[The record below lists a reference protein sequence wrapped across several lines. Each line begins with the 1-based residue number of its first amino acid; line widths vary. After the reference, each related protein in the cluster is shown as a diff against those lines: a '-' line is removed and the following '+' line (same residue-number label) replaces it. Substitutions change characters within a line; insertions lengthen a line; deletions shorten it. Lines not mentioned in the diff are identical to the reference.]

1 MPLEPL
7 LPPDI
12 PRALEIIGQHDEDD
26 LEWAQESYAQDLN
39 GQYVLRHEGK
49 VVGVTGFR
57 IDDSIAWI
65 SWTYL
70 DEGMRGQGLGHVMLG
85 ELLEAMSALPL
96 RKAFVSTSD
105 YSENG
110 VQLYGAAI
118 KLYQDLGF
126 RQEVYHR
133 DYYEKGEGMIIF
145 GRSFDGVPHEHV
157 DPPAGLVLKGFDR
170 VDETEDGYFIDWEPS
185 DKPILFAPRD
195 LFELYLAAMKAGA
208 GNVYISFP
216 SNVLSRLQDHL
227 AKCSLAEE
235 GRLEDYHAP
244 GVAEVRLRFVVPV

>member
-7 LPPDI
+7 LPDDI

-26 LEWAQESYAQDLN
+26 LEWAQESYGQCLD
-39 GQYVLRHEGK
+39 GQYVLRHEGA

-57 IDDSIAWI
+57 IDASIAWI

-70 DEGMRGQGLGHVMLG
+70 DENVRGQGLGHVMLG
-85 ELLEAMSALPL
+85 ELLEAMSALPI

-105 YSENG
+105 YSEDG

-133 DYYEKGEGMIIF
+133 DYYEEGEGMIIF
-145 GRSFDGVPHEHV
+145 GRPFGGAPSEQAET
-157 DPPAGLVLKGFDR
+157 PAGMVLKGFEQ
-170 VDETEDGYFIDWEPS
+170 VDETEDSYFIDWEPS

-195 LFELYLAAMKAGA
+195 LFELYLSAMKAG
-208 GNVYISFP
+208 GRNVYISFP
-216 SNVLSRLQDHL
+216 SDVMPRLQDHL
-227 AKCSLAEE
+227 QKCSLVEE
-235 GRLEDYHAP
+235 GRLEDYHGP